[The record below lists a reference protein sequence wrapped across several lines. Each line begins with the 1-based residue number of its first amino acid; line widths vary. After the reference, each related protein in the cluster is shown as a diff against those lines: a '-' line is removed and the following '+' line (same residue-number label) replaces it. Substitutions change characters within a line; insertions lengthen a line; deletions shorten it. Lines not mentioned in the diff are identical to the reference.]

1 MEIEIIAH
9 RGFSAIAPENTL
21 AAFSAAIQHGADS
34 IEFDIQLSA
43 DGVSVVIHD
52 ATLDRTTGTAGTV
65 TEKTLEQLKALDAGS
80 WFSEEYAGERIPTLK
95 EVLIA
100 IKSIKKFIYL
110 DVKKHCEWSNSAI
123 SDFVKLVVNEGWA
136 DRCIIS
142 SFNEVFVDKVRSLCS
157 NVKLGYI
164 VADAQLYQSQ
174 LEKAASA
181 GNTVMISAYDVLLSN
196 PSLIQASKDRGIDII
211 AWTVDNPNNLKK
223 LIELGVTRIVTNSLV
238 AKSKV

>member
-21 AAFSAAIQHGADS
+21 AAFSAAIQHGANS

-43 DGVSVVIHD
+43 DGVPVVIHD
-52 ATLDRTTGTAGTV
+52 ATLDRTTGTTGTV
-65 TEKTLEQLKALDAGS
+65 TEKVLAELKALDAGS
-80 WFSEEYAGERIPTLK
+80 WFSEEYASERIPTLK

-100 IKSIKKFIYL
+100 VKSIKRFIYL

-123 SDFVKLVVNEGWA
+123 SDFIKLLVDEGWA

-142 SFNEVFVDKVRSLCS
+142 SFNEVFVDKVRSLCN

-164 VADAQLYQSQ
+164 VADTQIYQSR

-181 GNTVMISAYDVLLSN
+181 GNTVMISAYDVLLEN
-196 PSLIQASKDRGIDII
+196 PSLIQTSKERGIDIV
-211 AWTVDNPNNLKK
+211 AWTVDSLEDFKK
-223 LIELGVTRIVTNSLV
+223 LTELGVTKIITNSLIG
-238 AKSKV
+238 KFD